1 MLKMII
7 RMNDDKITH
16 ENKYNL
22 EGIYK
27 AIDNTFF
34 NMGFHRAMNDSDYL
48 VYCDNGNSRDYGLFG
63 RIVNFLKKQTWF
75 MENVSVWLLCDNED
89 TDNPTQ
95 FNQEDLLLHYR
106 KKQAMGI

>member
-1 MLKMII
+1 MFKMII
-7 RMNDDKITH
+7 RMNDDKITL
-16 ENKYNL
+16 EKKYNL

-27 AIDNTFF
+27 TIDNTFL
-34 NMGFHRAMNDSDYL
+34 NMGFPRIMNNSNYL
-48 VYCDNGNSRDYGLFG
+48 VYCDNGNARDYGRFG
-63 RIVNFLKKQTWF
+63 RIVNFFKKQPWF

-89 TDNPTQ
+89 TDHPDQ